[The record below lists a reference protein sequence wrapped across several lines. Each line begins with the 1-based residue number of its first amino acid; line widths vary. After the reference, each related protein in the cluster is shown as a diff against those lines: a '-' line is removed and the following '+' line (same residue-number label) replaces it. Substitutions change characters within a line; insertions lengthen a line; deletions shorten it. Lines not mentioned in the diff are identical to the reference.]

1 MTKFLK
7 FDQIF
12 EFFTKFLNFSG
23 QLLLECPNQCGTS
36 SKSPR
41 LESFV
46 RNDII
51 LWKSARTQIHHFL
64 ISSLLIGND
73 TNRKAFASIYR
84 YTMLQKLS
92 KCEVEAWLCWNL
104 MILPP
109 PRFYIKL
116 NFGDSNCPEM
126 SFLAILKTLNFE
138 F

>member
-1 MTKFLK
+1 MHSHNVAHQTFAQKLVNWLQGIMDYSSSFRALLGKFLN

-84 YTMLQKLS
+84 
-92 KCEVEAWLCWNL
+92 
-104 MILPP
+104 
-109 PRFYIKL
+109 
-116 NFGDSNCPEM
+116 
-126 SFLAILKTLNFE
+126 
-138 F
+138 

>member
-1 MTKFLK
+1 MHSHNVAHQTFAQKLVNWLQGIMDYSSYFRAL
-7 FDQIF
+7 
-12 EFFTKFLNFSG
+12 LG

-73 TNRKAFASIYR
+73 TNRKAFASIY
-84 YTMLQKLS
+84 S
-92 KCEVEAWLCWNL
+92 KNYGQMMKEFISDDHEH
-104 MILPP
+104 
-109 PRFYIKL
+109 
-116 NFGDSNCPEM
+116 
-126 SFLAILKTLNFE
+126 SFSVT
-138 F
+138 